1 MEGAARGATSMLQ
14 IVAAL
19 RRSPAVKQVQVIDLI
34 DEATVKYLK
43 CRAELADGS
52 TLHVTE
58 SSIAGKNKY
67 SYHCRTLKIN

>member
-1 MEGAARGATSMLQ
+1 MLD
-14 IVAAL
+14 IVDAL
-19 RRSPAVKQVQVIDLI
+19 RRSPAIKQVQAIDLI

-43 CRAELADGS
+43 CRAELLDDS

-67 SYHCRTLKIN
+67 SYH